1 MSSDCHVDLGFPLI
15 NREGQMDI
23 LGWWFTHLLIWE
35 ELPGKC
41 TCTVILQM
49 GECCALLGCHLGCSQ
64 QETSGKT
71 PANKTSPLPKNPLV
85 KDPGA
90 RYELKSH

>member
-23 LGWWFTHLLIWE
+23 LGWWFIHLLIWE
-35 ELPGKC
+35 ELPRKY

-64 QETSGKT
+64 QETSKKQ
-71 PANKTSPLPKNPLV
+71 NLSPSQ
-85 KDPGA
+85 
-90 RYELKSH
+90 KSFSKGSWSQV